1 MVIEKK
7 DYFNFLST
15 RNETDHSVQ
24 YTCNRSEK
32 KSLHF
37 YFILQIPNVVRYSIL
52 KKNSLNVYFSS

>member
-32 KSLHF
+32 KSAYLF
-37 YFILQIPNVVRYSIL
+37 SIT
-52 KKNSLNVYFSS
+52 NS